1 MSTPATSESQ
11 KPWWREP
18 WPWILMAGPF
28 VAMVA
33 CIITMV
39 LAAQGFD
46 AQTIR
51 DGGRKQGLV
60 VSKPSERIAQEASS
74 TSRAGAA
81 DAPRRQP

>member
-1 MSTPATSESQ
+1 MSTPATPASP

-28 VAMVA
+28 IAMVA
-33 CIITMV
+33 CIITMA

-51 DGGRKQGLV
+51 DGGRREGLV
-60 VSKPSERIAQEASS
+60 VSKPAAAQSEPALPRDMPPDDTRG
-74 TSRAGAA
+74 TS
-81 DAPRRQP
+81 